1 MQAVSAEHRQHPKDI
16 VRRTVT
22 VAALVVGIAYL
33 ASCANLQTVGRTTPI
48 DNGTA
53 IHLDAQQRLVVASAN
68 GYCAEP
74 SPDALS
80 AYVASLG
87 FSTPG
92 SQAREGASFLEALK
106 STTGSIGLRTQSITL
121 MRDALYRMCE
131 ASNNGHLSDLEV
143 AAFLRRSQDLT
154 AVVLAIE
161 QLTGAVAANQ
171 LALAPGSTATRA
183 EELVSIQQALN
194 EAELVL
200 STRKEAVASAKQRL
214 SRLSRAREEVA
225 ATREAS
231 LEESTPELVGPET
244 TPEATNVR
252 DGYVQE
258 DQALQ
263 EANKKVAQAKSDLE
277 YKEFRLKDAERVVSR
292 LRAIHDDTLSA
303 PVLDTSADGTFA
315 RRENPARLTAAQ
327 TKSIADAIT
336 RMVELVVHKND
347 VLNLCMSYML
357 SEQSASQPDNVGGT
371 AEADTSDP
379 SETRDQEVETVSP
392 AKASLPVICRSI
404 INYHLRTVRENQRN
418 N

>member
-87 FSTPG
+87 FSAPG
-92 SQAREGASFLEALK
+92 SQNREGASFLEALK
-106 STTGSIGLRTQSITL
+106 SATGSIGLRTQSITL

-171 LALAPGSTATRA
+171 LALTPGSTATRA
-183 EELVSIQQALN
+183 EELVSNQQALN
-194 EAELVL
+194 EAELIL
-200 STRKEAVASAKQRL
+200 RTHWEAVASAKQRL
-214 SRLSRAREEVA
+214 SELSRVMDEAA
-225 ATREAS
+225 ATREAL
-231 LEESTPELVGPET
+231 LEESGPEFVGLEAT
-244 TPEATNVR
+244 TEAIPEATNEK
-252 DGYVQE
+252 DGDPQA
-258 DQALQ
+258 DRALQ
-263 EANKKVAQAKSDLE
+263 EAN
-277 YKEFRLKDAERVVSR
+277 
-292 LRAIHDDTLSA
+292 
-303 PVLDTSADGTFA
+303 
-315 RRENPARLTAAQ
+315 
-327 TKSIADAIT
+327 
-336 RMVELVVHKND
+336 
-347 VLNLCMSYML
+347 
-357 SEQSASQPDNVGGT
+357 
-371 AEADTSDP
+371 
-379 SETRDQEVETVSP
+379 
-392 AKASLPVICRSI
+392 
-404 INYHLRTVRENQRN
+404 
-418 N
+418 